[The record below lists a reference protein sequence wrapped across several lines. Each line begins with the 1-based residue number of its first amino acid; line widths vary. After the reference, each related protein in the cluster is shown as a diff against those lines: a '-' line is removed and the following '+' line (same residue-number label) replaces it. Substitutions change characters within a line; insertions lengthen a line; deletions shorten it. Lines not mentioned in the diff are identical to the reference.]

1 MSRSRSYT
9 SSRTEKELLCCLPIL
24 FIYLITPFP
33 TIFGSDWLTWL
44 QLNPSFLDYETTNL
58 CQIRVS
64 HKRAELIPSMSKLNQ
79 NWAGAVPISQLS
91 IWNSVGCVRAA
102 RCGGRTEYEQQ
113 LLWKSRVLFC
123 FKCGCCRELYRRERS
138 DSASKRSVYTLPW
151 TWHTVCP
158 VHTASVI
165 QKGDFLHTTELCSHY
180 YHSCYSLWCFQA

>member
-58 CQIRVS
+58 CQISVS

-123 FKCGCCRELYRRERS
+123 FNVGVAGSCTGGRE
-138 DSASKRSVYTLPW
+138 ATLLVRGLFTRYLEPG
-151 TWHTVCP
+151 
-158 VHTASVI
+158 I
-165 QKGDFLHTTELCSHY
+165 QCALCT
-180 YHSCYSLWCFQA
+180 QPQ